1 MIKMELGMCSCFYNK
16 LFWGVDLGKQEQR
29 IHEKYTRHECEL
41 NKDLAG
47 CANTNNKA

>member
-1 MIKMELGMCSCFYNK
+1 M
-16 LFWGVDLGKQEQR
+16 DLGKQEQR

-47 CANTNNKA
+47 CANTNNKAWYNGFKVFVLSF